1 MKKILVLCL
10 VCSLASAFSFAE
22 PTALELFE
30 SAKDHQ
36 NRKQWFEAV
45 DLYREAL
52 NINPN
57 YADAWYNLA
66 LCSYAL
72 GNYELTVEY
81 ADKAAKYTKN
91 LTDIQ
96 NLKGMALI
104 LLGNVTEAKNVFT
117 DVLKRYPRDIYSRF
131 GLAELDLLE
140 GKISVA
146 ETR

>member
-10 VCSLASAFSFAE
+10 VCSLASVFSFAE

-81 ADKAAKYTKN
+81 ADKAAKYTK
-91 LTDIQ
+91 
-96 NLKGMALI
+96 KC
-104 LLGNVTEAKNVFT
+104 
-117 DVLKRYPRDIYSRF
+117 Y
-131 GLAELDLLE
+131 
-140 GKISVA
+140 
-146 ETR
+146 